1 MFSGDKNSQDLTTQN
16 SIEWI
21 CNFWYPFDTLTC
33 HLQFYI
39 KLNFTKLQPV
49 ELVDSGPM
57 EVIQL
62 NIQNFSICPSR
73 MRGRQGAVASIVF
86 GRPLI
91 SNILTFFIPTL
102 IRLVISHITNRFD

>member
-1 MFSGDKNSQDLTTQN
+1 
-16 SIEWI
+16 
-21 CNFWYPFDTLTC
+21 
-33 HLQFYI
+33 
-39 KLNFTKLQPV
+39 
-49 ELVDSGPM
+49 M

-102 IRLVISHITNRFD
+102 IRLVISHIANRFDRSYVDMVIGVNLTVLLVLASL